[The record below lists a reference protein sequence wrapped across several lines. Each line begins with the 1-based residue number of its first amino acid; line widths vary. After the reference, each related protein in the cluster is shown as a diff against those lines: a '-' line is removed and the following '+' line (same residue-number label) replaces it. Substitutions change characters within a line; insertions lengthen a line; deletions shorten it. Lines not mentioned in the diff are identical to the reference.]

1 MGVSTRTASRSPEIS
16 VDEIGGHGR
25 AVSPGGTSGA
35 IAGMLGARNT
45 SHLRDIFLVARPE
58 FAVSLSDCPCI
69 ERASSARI
77 GQVEA
82 VTRPIPRASDRNSR
96 LEVMMTLSDRIFVL
110 LFYSNRGRQC
120 RRSGRPSD
128 PTKQPPGLSIRSEL
142 CRRQRTVRY
151 P

>member
-35 IAGMLGARNT
+35 IAGSLGARNT
-45 SHLRDIFLVARPE
+45 SHLRDILLVARPE
-58 FAVSLSDCPCI
+58 FAVLLSDCPCI

-82 VTRPIPRASDRNSR
+82 VTRPIPSASDRNSR
-96 LEVMMTLSDRIFVL
+96 LEVIMAFSDRMSL
-110 LFYSNRGRQC
+110 LLLVI
-120 RRSGRPSD
+120 RSG
-128 PTKQPPGLSIRSEL
+128 L